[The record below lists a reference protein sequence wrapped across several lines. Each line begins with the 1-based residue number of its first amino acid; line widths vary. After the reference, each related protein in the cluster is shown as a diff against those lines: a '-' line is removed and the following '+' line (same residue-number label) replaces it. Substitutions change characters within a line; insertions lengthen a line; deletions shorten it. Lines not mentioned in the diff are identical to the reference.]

1 MESALQKLR
10 KWESEI
16 QFMNMVRQIHEHGN
30 SYRKLHGE
38 SSFQELLAKI
48 PDDHVRHG
56 DLLVLLMMTLM
67 LLSMMVGIIGTVVY
81 LVA

>member
-1 MESALQKLR
+1 MESALIKLR

-30 SYRKLHGE
+30 AYRKLHGE
-38 SSFQELLAKI
+38 DAFQELLAKI
-48 PDDHVRHG
+48 PDDHVRYS
-56 DLLVLLMMTLM
+56 DLTALM
-67 LLSMMVGIIGTVVY
+67 LTLAMTSMMFGVVATVAY